1 MLNIIGI
8 SEMQIETTMKC
19 HYTPKNQLKFVTLWN
34 TLKDAEKIDHL
45 DFADGVYKMI
55 HSLWIKEV
63 CKINKIYI

>member
-19 HYTPKNQLKFVTLWN
+19 SFIVVSPKNQRKFVTLWN

-45 DFADGVYKMI
+45 DFADGYIKWYN
-55 HSLWIKEV
+55 HSGKKKFV
-63 CKINKIYI
+63 K